1 MTDPAAADLRALLL
15 QMRDNRIREGK
26 ARLGE
31 AALIGRMLG
40 LRNPVPTVSVSAETV
55 SVSLLRSDLTTD
67 AS

>member
-15 QMRDNRIREGK
+15 QMRDNKIRQGK
-26 ARLGE
+26 ACLGE

-55 SVSLLRSDLTTD
+55 AITVR
-67 AS
+67 ASAQSEGGG

>member
-1 MTDPAAADLRALLL
+1 MTDPVAADLRALLL
-15 QMRDNRIREGK
+15 QMRDNKIRQGK
-26 ARLGE
+26 ACLGE